1 MADTSR
7 VIVADFEGRAERLSA
22 AERRLYEA
30 EIALHIAHQT
40 RVDKWIAAAADRLH
54 DALVN
59 HLAAVRA
66 A

>member
-1 MADTSR
+1 MAMDTR
-7 VIVADFEGRAERLSA
+7 VIVADFEGRAERVSA

-30 EIALHIAHQT
+30 EFALHIAHQT
-40 RVDKWIAAAADRLH
+40 RVDAWICAASDRLH

-59 HLAAVRA
+59 HLAAICA